1 MIKGIIGGILGI
13 VIGFLIIVLLIY
25 LFIRSMMNKFGFG
38 DKTITS
44 LYNETKEAAA
54 LEKTR
59 HKQVSGM
66 TKMLLPEIQRDFKD
80 FNEKEIYLLVEKSLR
95 AIFNALEHKD
105 LSYLEEDD
113 FNLIKDK
120 IKEQIIDLQDNNI
133 TYKFD
138 DVVFHK
144 HAIKS
149 YKKQKDVATLEIS
162 TSLEYYYSKRKDN
175 KDISQDNVKRQTR
188 YTTQLVYIID
198 NTKTGFDI
206 NILGLHCPN
215 CGSPVTSLQQTHC
228 SYCQGVT
235 NIQIA
240 SLIKCWKIINY
251 KEDY

>member
-1 MIKGIIGGILGI
+1 MIKGIIGGFLGI
-13 VIGFLIIVLLIY
+13 VIGFLVIVLLIY
-25 LFIRSMMNKFGFG
+25 LFIRSIMNKFGFG
-38 DKTITS
+38 NKTLTS
-44 LYNETKEAAA
+44 LYKETKEAEA

-66 TKMLLPEIQRDFKD
+66 TKMLLPEIQRDFND

-95 AIFNALEHKD
+95 AIFLALENKD
-105 LSYLEEDD
+105 ISYVNDD
-113 FNLIKDK
+113 EFNLIKEK
-120 IKEQIIDLQDNNI
+120 IQDQIIDLQDNNI
-133 TYKFD
+133 TYKYD
-138 DVVFHK
+138 DIIFHK

-149 YKKQKDVATLEIS
+149 YKCQKDVATIEIS
-162 TSLEYYYSKRKDN
+162 TSLEYYYNKRKDN
-175 KDISQDNVKRQTR
+175 KDISQDDVKRQTR

-215 CGSPVTSLQQTHC
+215 CGSPITSLQQTHC
-228 SYCQGVT
+228 NYCKGVT

-240 SLIKCWKIINY
+240 SLLKCWKIINY

>member
-13 VIGFLIIVLLIY
+13 VIGFLLIILLIY

-38 DKTITS
+38 NKTITS
-44 LYNETKEAAA
+44 LYNETKEIAA
-54 LEKTR
+54 LEKSR

-95 AIFNALEHKD
+95 AIFNALENKD
-105 LSYLEEDD
+105 LSYLEEDEY
-113 FNLIKDK
+113 NLIKEK
-120 IKEQIIDLQDNNI
+120 IKEQIVDLENNNI
-133 TYKFD
+133 TYKYD
-138 DVVFHK
+138 DVIFHK

-149 YKKQKDVATLEIS
+149 YKKQKDVATIEIS

-188 YTTQLVYIID
+188 YTTQIIYIID

-215 CGSPVTSLQQTHC
+215 CGSPVKSLQQTHC
-228 SYCQGVT
+228 SYCQSST
-235 NIQIA
+235 DIQIA
-240 SLIKCWKIINY
+240 SLLKCWKIVNF

>member
-13 VIGFLIIVLLIY
+13 IIGFLLIILLIY
-25 LFIRSMMNKFGFG
+25 IFIRNLLNKFGYAG
-38 DKTITS
+38 KSLQS
-44 LYNETKEAAA
+44 LYQEAKQAEA

-66 TKMLLPEIQRDFKD
+66 TKILLPEIQRDFNN
-80 FNEKEIYLLVEKSLR
+80 FNEKEIYLLVEKGLR
-95 AIFNALEHKD
+95 AIFNSLENED
-105 LSYLEEDD
+105 ISYLNDD
-113 FNLIKDK
+113 EFNIIREK
-120 IKEQIIDLQDNNI
+120 INNQIIDLQDNNI

-138 DVVFHK
+138 DVTFHK

-149 YKKQKDVATLEIS
+149 YKRQKDVATIEIS
-162 TSLEYYYSKRKDN
+162 TSLEYYYIKRKDG
-175 KDISQDNVKRQTR
+175 KDISHDNVKKQTR

-215 CGSPVTSLQQTHC
+215 CGSPITSLQQKKC
-228 SYCQGVT
+228 SYCKGAI

-240 SLIKCWKIINY
+240 SLLKCWKLINY

>member
-1 MIKGIIGGILGI
+1 MIKGIIGGFLGI
-13 VIGFLIIVLLIY
+13 VIGFLVIVLLIY
-25 LFIRSMMNKFGFG
+25 LFIRSIMNKFGFG
-38 DKTITS
+38 NKTLTS
-44 LYNETKEAAA
+44 LYKETKEAEA

-66 TKMLLPEIQRDFKD
+66 TKMLLPEIQRDFND

-95 AIFNALEHKD
+95 AIFLALENKD
-105 LSYLEEDD
+105 ISYVNDD
-113 FNLIKDK
+113 EFNLIKEK
-120 IKEQIIDLQDNNI
+120 IQDQIIDLQDNNI
-133 TYKFD
+133 TYKYD
-138 DVVFHK
+138 DIVFHK

-149 YKKQKDVATLEIS
+149 YKRQKDVATIEIS
-162 TSLEYYYSKRKDN
+162 TSLEYYYNKRKNN
-175 KDISQDNVKRQTR
+175 KDISQDNIKRQTR

-215 CGSPVTSLQQTHC
+215 CGSPVKSLSQTEC
-228 SYCQGVT
+228 SYCKGAI

-240 SLIKCWKIINY
+240 SLLKCWKIVNY